1 MLAIA
6 RRIGLSFCFL
16 ALIGGASLAGDAPAM
31 TQGQTVYVPVYSEVL
46 YGNADSNGKPESWQ
60 LSATLSIRNTD
71 PQTPLTVRSIR
82 YYDTD
87 GKLIREYAAGG
98 KVGPFAT
105 IEAFVEHKDKTG
117 GSGANF
123 LVVWDADKPINP
135 PIIETVHTYFFGT
148 RSVIFTSPGQAL
160 RVEGR

>member
-1 MLAIA
+1 MNALV
-6 RRIGLSFCFL
+6 RSVVTLLGLCL
-16 ALIGGASLAGDAPAM
+16 LGGAGFAGQMPPA

-46 YGNADSNGKPESWQ
+46 YGNAEGGKPERWL

-71 PQTPLTVRSIR
+71 PNNSLVVLSVR

-87 GKLIREYAAGG
+87 GKLIREYPGG
-98 KVGPFAT
+98 KKLGPLAT
-105 IEAFVEHKDKTG
+105 TEAFVEHKDRSG

-123 LVVWDADKPINP
+123 LVVWEADKPINA

-148 RSVIFTSPGQAL
+148 RSVAFTSPGQPL
-160 RVEGR
+160 H